1 MLERVR
7 LTDFKSF
14 VDEEVELAPLTLL
27 VGANASGKSNFLD
40 ALRFLQQIAFDRE
53 FADVLNGEQSRPEEW
68 PGIRGKAAEAAR
80 FGTTTFAVEST
91 WTAPIG
97 GDGDSDA
104 PWPTDK
110 SELVE
115 LTHRIA
121 CTTLPDVKLAA
132 ESLGRD
138 RSEGNL
144 FKTGAV
150 TDDGIEVPWPSIG
163 RRSKKLK
170 SATTYVSRDQILAWT
185 ILGSITNS
193 SPETPPA
200 VVDYTMALTT
210 ALYRL
215 QFVDVE
221 PARMRGYGRRRAPLG
236 EDGHNISGVLA
247 ELCNDPQEKRTLVD
261 WLAEICA
268 PELVDL
274 DFIEVPELGEL
285 SVVDERALGLAADDL
300 LDALKRARRRDQRE
314 IGQLELSGADHLLD
328 ELPVVGVIGRE
339 PLALAPR
346 EVPRRLADEEVLLSA
361 GAGHRDLAEDVEL
374 VPLFQPEEGRE
385 REDPVV
391 RLLGLHEAVGSGSR
405 GVELGLRP
413 GPPVLFGG
421 EGDEFVDVGLGLG
434 RAPDPVLFEDQDAD
448 GSAVCR
454 GVLRSRHGHRGQAE
468 SEESETDDCA
478 HRDLLTIWDEA
489 RGQDMQSPSKYR
501 NDEAALRAP

>member
-40 ALRFLQQIAFDRE
+40 ALRFLQQISFDRE

-80 FGTTTFAVEST
+80 IGTTIFAVEST

-121 CTTLPDVKLAA
+121 CTTMPDVKLAA

-138 RSEGNL
+138 RSEGSL
-144 FKTGAV
+144 FRTGAV
-150 TDDGIEVPWPSIG
+150 RDDGIEVPWPSIG

-210 ALYRL
+210 ALYCL

-261 WLAEICA
+261 WLTEICA

-274 DFIEVPELGEL
+274 DFIEVPELGDVMAVFVEKEGRRITARSL
-285 SVVDERALGLAADDL
+285 SDGTLRFLGMLVAL
-300 LDALKRARRRDQRE
+300 RTARP
-314 IGQLELSGADHLLD
+314 GS
-328 ELPVVGVIGRE
+328 VI
-339 PLALAPR
+339 LM
-346 EVPRRLADEEVLLSA
+346 
-361 GAGHRDLAEDVEL
+361 EDVEADLHPSRIHLL
-374 VPLFQPEEGRE
+374 VEYLEAVTRE
-385 REDPVV
+385 RDIQIIATTHSPVV
-391 RLLGLHEAVGSGSR
+391 LEWLSEGA
-405 GVELGLRP
+405 LR
-413 GPPVLFGG
+413 
-421 EGDEFVDVGLGLG
+421 
-434 RAPDPVLFEDQDAD
+434 
-448 GSAVCR
+448 SAVVFGRVPER
-454 GVLRSRHGHRGQAE
+454 GGSVMRRLG
-468 SEESETDDCA
+468 
-478 HRDLLTIWDEA
+478 DLPHFDEIVK
-489 RGQDMQSPSKYR
+489 RTR
-501 NDEAALRAP
+501 IDELFTTGWLEMAL